1 LPRSIVAA
9 DFDAD
14 GDQDLAVG
22 NILSDDITILRN
34 NGSGNF
40 AEAPSS
46 PELVANAVA
55 MVTPTSTATR
65 TRTWRARTRAATP
78 RGSCSAA
85 DPA

>member
-34 NGSGNF
+34 NGSGYL

-46 PELVANAVA
+46 PEVVANAVA
-55 MVTPTSTATR
+55 MVTADFDGDTDPDLASADQGGDA
-65 TRTWRARTRAATP
+65 ARILLSR
-78 RGSCSAA
+78 
-85 DPA
+85 